1 MSRIGVMICGHGSR
15 DDAACD
21 EFSRVVDQIAQR
33 LPEWP
38 VAMGYLEFAR
48 PIIREGLDRAARPRA
63 STMCWPCPACCSPP
77 GT

>member
-15 DDAACD
+15 DDAACV
-21 EFSRVVDQIAQR
+21 EFSRVVDQIAHR

-48 PIIREGLDRAARPRA
+48 PIIREGLDAHKDWEKKFYAQAEQMR
-63 STMCWPCPACCSPP
+63 SQTQS
-77 GT
+77 